1 MNAVFQNHANFV
13 SFKEGDISIDC
24 RLYDSADEACNSP
37 FHVSDIADYIIE
49 MKANIAICSIYNI
62 ERYITSEDL
71 HEIVPYRMLL
81 NQVFDAVRKLY
92 ENVIF
97 ITRISCSNQYAYE
110 FCEAN
115 GFANYNFVSNLEES
129 DPFLLKDNEISNKIW
144 DYMVEHHKKNSDS

>member
-24 RLYDSADEACNSP
+24 RLYDSADEVWNSH
-37 FHVSDIADYIIE
+37 FHISDIADCIVG
-49 MKANIAICSIYNI
+49 MKVSTAICNIYNI

-81 NQVFDAVRKLY
+81 NQVFDTVRKLY

-97 ITRISCSNQYAYE
+97 ITRISHNHPNAYK
-110 FCEAN
+110 FCVSN
-115 GFANYNFVSNLEES
+115 GFVDYNFISNLE
-129 DPFLLKDNEISNKIW
+129 DGNPLLLNDNELSNKIW
-144 DYMVEHHKKNSDS
+144 DYMVKRYKKNGDK